1 MIAGKYAKLSVA
13 NPILRRLGRHRF
25 GRGRDGILGR
35 QGDGRRA
42 FLDRGGPV
50 LLVIMAA
57 TFVMW
62 ALILERLFYFRF
74 AHKQIAAEAIAEWRS
89 RSDRKS
95 KLAHW
100 VREKLVSEV
109 RAKAE
114 QNVQLTKAMVALAPL
129 LGLLGTVTGM
139 VAVFDIMAITAG
151 ADAKAMS
158 AGVSRATIPTM
169 AGMVAA
175 LSGVFAN
182 TYVTRVAQHESE
194 FLQDNL
200 TTDH

>member
-1 MIAGKYAKLSVA
+1 MGFQDL
-13 NPILRRLGRHRF
+13 
-25 GRGRDGILGR
+25 
-35 QGDGRRA
+35 QA

-74 AHKQIAAEAIAEWRS
+74 AHKQLAAEAVSAWRS

-100 VREKLVSEV
+100 VRDKLVSEV

-169 AGMVAA
+169 AGMVAS
-175 LSGVFAN
+175 LSGILF
-182 TYVTRVAQHESE
+182 TSGMDRRVNRSIQQLEDSME
-194 FLQDNL
+194 TN
-200 TTDH
+200 

>member
-1 MIAGKYAKLSVA
+1 MGFADL
-13 NPILRRLGRHRF
+13 
-25 GRGRDGILGR
+25 
-35 QGDGRRA
+35 QA

-50 LLVIMAA
+50 LIVIMAA
-57 TFVMW
+57 TFFMW

-74 AHKQIAAEAIAEWRS
+74 AHKQVAAEAIAEWRS

-95 KLAHW
+95 TFAHW
-100 VREKLVSEV
+100 VKDKLVSEV
-109 RAKAE
+109 RGKAE

-139 VAVFDIMAITAG
+139 VAVFDVMAITNG

-169 AGMVAA
+169 AGMVAS
-175 LSGVFAN
+175 LSGILF
-182 TYVTRVAQHESE
+182 TSGMDRRVNRSVQWVEDE
-194 FLQDNL
+194 MEIG
-200 TTDH
+200 

>member
-1 MIAGKYAKLSVA
+1 MGFQDL
-13 NPILRRLGRHRF
+13 
-25 GRGRDGILGR
+25 
-35 QGDGRRA
+35 QA

-74 AHKQIAAEAIAEWRS
+74 AHKQLAAEAVSAWRS

-100 VREKLVSEV
+100 VRDKMVSEV

-169 AGMVAA
+169 AGMVAS
-175 LSGVFAN
+175 LSGILF
-182 TYVTRVAQHESE
+182 TSGMDRRVNRSIQQLEDSME
-194 FLQDNL
+194 TN
-200 TTDH
+200 

>member
-1 MIAGKYAKLSVA
+1 MPGFEGL
-13 NPILRRLGRHRF
+13 
-25 GRGRDGILGR
+25 
-35 QGDGRRA
+35 QA
-42 FLDRGGPV
+42 FLERGGPV

-100 VREKLVSEV
+100 VRDKLISEV
-109 RAKAE
+109 RQKAE
-114 QNVQLTKAMVALAPL
+114 ENVQLTKAMVALAPL

-139 VAVFDIMAITAG
+139 VSVFDIMAITSG

-169 AGMVAA
+169 AGMVAS
-175 LSGVFAN
+175 LSGVLITSGMERKVN
-182 TYVTRVAQHESE
+182 RSVQQVEDQMEIG
-194 FLQDNL
+194 
-200 TTDH
+200 

>member
-1 MIAGKYAKLSVA
+1 MGFQDL
-13 NPILRRLGRHRF
+13 
-25 GRGRDGILGR
+25 
-35 QGDGRRA
+35 QA

-74 AHKQIAAEAIAEWRS
+74 AHKQVAAEAIAEWRS

-100 VREKLVSEV
+100 VRDKLVSEV
-109 RAKAE
+109 RGKAE

-169 AGMVAA
+169 AGMVAS
-175 LSGVFAN
+175 LSGILF
-182 TYVTRVAQHESE
+182 TSGMDRRVNRSVQQVEDSME
-194 FLQDNL
+194 ID
-200 TTDH
+200 

>member
-1 MIAGKYAKLSVA
+1 MG
-13 NPILRRLGRHRF
+13 F
-25 GRGRDGILGR
+25 GEL
-35 QGDGRRA
+35 QA

-50 LLVIMAA
+50 LLVIMAT

-74 AHKQIAAEAIAEWRS
+74 AHKQVAAEAIAEWRS

-169 AGMVAA
+169 AGMVAS
-175 LSGVFAN
+175 LSGILFTSGMDRTVN
-182 TYVTRVAQHESE
+182 RSVQRVEDSME
-194 FLQDNL
+194 ID
-200 TTDH
+200 

>member
-1 MIAGKYAKLSVA
+1 MGFADL
-13 NPILRRLGRHRF
+13 
-25 GRGRDGILGR
+25 
-35 QGDGRRA
+35 QA

-50 LLVIMAA
+50 LIVIMAA
-57 TFVMW
+57 TFFMW
-62 ALILERLFYFRF
+62 ALILERMFYFRF
-74 AHKQIAAEAIAEWRS
+74 AHKQVAAEAIAEWRS

-95 KLAHW
+95 TLAHW
-100 VREKLVSEV
+100 VKDKLVSEV

-139 VAVFDIMAITAG
+139 VAVFDVMAITNG

-169 AGMVAA
+169 AGMVAS
-175 LSGVFAN
+175 LSGILF
-182 TYVTRVAQHESE
+182 TSGMDRRVNRSVQWVEDE
-194 FLQDNL
+194 MEIG
-200 TTDH
+200 

>member
-1 MIAGKYAKLSVA
+1 MGFADL
-13 NPILRRLGRHRF
+13 
-25 GRGRDGILGR
+25 
-35 QGDGRRA
+35 QA

-50 LLVIMAA
+50 LIAIMAA
-57 TFVMW
+57 TFFMW

-74 AHKQIAAEAIAEWRS
+74 AHKQVAAEAIAEWRS

-95 KLAHW
+95 TLAHW
-100 VREKLVSEV
+100 IKDKLVSEV
-109 RAKAE
+109 RMKAE

-139 VAVFDIMAITAG
+139 VAVFDIMAITSG

-169 AGMVAA
+169 AGMVAS
-175 LSGVFAN
+175 LSGILF
-182 TYVTRVAQHESE
+182 TSGMDRRVNRSVQQVEDAMEIS
-194 FLQDNL
+194 
-200 TTDH
+200 

>member
-1 MIAGKYAKLSVA
+1 MGFADL
-13 NPILRRLGRHRF
+13 
-25 GRGRDGILGR
+25 
-35 QGDGRRA
+35 QA

-50 LLVIMAA
+50 LIVIMAA
-57 TFVMW
+57 TFFMW

-74 AHKQIAAEAIAEWRS
+74 AHKQVAAEAIAEWRA

-95 KLAHW
+95 TFAHW
-100 VREKLVSEV
+100 VKDKLVSEV

-139 VAVFDIMAITAG
+139 VAVFDVMAITNG

-169 AGMVAA
+169 AGMVAS
-175 LSGVFAN
+175 LSGIMF
-182 TYVTRVAQHESE
+182 TSGMDRRVNRSVQWVEDE
-194 FLQDNL
+194 MEIG
-200 TTDH
+200 